1 MADKGARISSDEL
14 RKAAAETEGELRAL
28 LKKSQGKFDFGDPHH
43 VGYTRTNARGTV
55 STIAAKNP
63 RAVQVATANA
73 KHTHTGQNVH
83 IKETARLSDG
93 SKVYAL
99 KTEGGHVI
107 ATSSHPEGLR
117 LHAKDKMLT
126 IATDV
131 TDPEEQ
137 TPDRHALQ
145 RNIET
150 LAAEKGMD
158 PIALISQLQTGAAAS
173 GREKLVGLLGA
184 IKNRYIAKQQK
195 ETQVPSVESPAPAAT
210 PAAPA
215 HTGKGPKHDEIHD
228 RLTALNGW
236 SKKDL
241 VAKVKQTHRI
251 VDTNGMDKT
260 SARNMIL
267 ASQFSDKHL
276 QAYDEYNQQPKA
288 KSPSPKAA
296 AKELKTIL
304 ESADFGYTAAGGNG
318 RVKANADGTLTVYDS
333 FYYGQDEAMTRHKA
347 AWSPGGHNADYF
359 AGEGFDVKILGTDS
373 ELRSKVFGKKENAGH
388 VAVTLAVTKKAPV
401 AKSLREEIT
410 SATMLLKSHVKAYQR
425 TTASGA
431 SVTVK
436 EHDDSRQKHP
446 NIIGTATKM
455 DHKDASKANTFTHA
469 GKLYSSTG
477 KEGRSMHDDR
487 PVREFEE
494 VREGAGHRTWLDHS
508 GNVHA
513 DSKEEADR
521 HHKRGMYAEQTKE
534 KKKKA
539 PTAKGDAPPHGDA
552 NSKHWANL
560 PDDENPKYA
569 ISGASSRDLAK
580 VAQGKDDLNRRAKV
594 ELANRGLDSD
604 AKWVG
609 FDKADEHH
617 KVTKEEKARR
627 KSEDDIEN
635 GIGGE
640 IQTVHNNILSAAA
653 KGHLDLNKRAKHELA
668 NRGHDSN
675 GKWIGF
681 DAAEKHHGVK

>member
-1 MADKGARISSDEL
+1 MADKARISSDEL

-43 VGYTRTNARGTV
+43 VGYTRTNASGTV

-131 TDPEEQ
+131 ADPEEQ

-145 RNIET
+145 RNIEQ

-184 IKNRYIAKQQK
+184 IKNRYIRKQDNEADAAVSRQIASDRAEELSDIANDMNDPVSHEEAAAAHTDAADASEAHNDAEEAVYHRAKAK
-195 ETQVPSVESPAPAAT
+195 EHLLAAQTADDDMESAAT
-210 PAAPA
+210 EQPA
-215 HTGKGPKHDEIHD
+215 
-228 RLTALNGW
+228 
-236 SKKDL
+236 
-241 VAKVKQTHRI
+241 
-251 VDTNGMDKT
+251 T
-260 SARNMIL
+260 SAGEREYDHNGVEAYGQKGMRNTPWRQLFKDADSLHAWSEKNDASVLGTRGLTDSEAHPKSKGGKEQL
-267 ASQFSDKHL
+267 AAMAKRPSEPV
-276 QAYDEYNQQPKA
+276 AAKA
-288 KSPSPKAA
+288 PSPKAA
-296 AKELKTIL
+296 AKELKSIL
-304 ESADFGYTAAGGNG
+304 ESADFGYTEAGGNG

-347 AWSPGGHNADYF
+347 AWNPGGHNADYF
-359 AGEGFDVKILGTDS
+359 KEQGFDVKVIGTDS

-388 VAVTLAVTKKAPV
+388 VAVTLAVTKKPPV

-436 EHDDSRQKHP
+436 EHDDSRQKK
-446 NIIGTATKM
+446 NA
-455 DHKDASKANTFTHA
+455 
-469 GKLYSSTG
+469 L
-477 KEGRSMHDDR
+477 
-487 PVREFEE
+487 
-494 VREGAGHRTWLDHS
+494 
-508 GNVHA
+508 
-513 DSKEEADR
+513 
-521 HHKRGMYAEQTKE
+521 
-534 KKKKA
+534 
-539 PTAKGDAPPHGDA
+539 PHGDA
-552 NSKHWANL
+552 NAKHWANL
-560 PDDENPKYA
+560 PDDENPKYTLSG
-569 ISGASSRDLAK
+569 ISSEALSHSVK
-580 VAQGKDDLNRRAKV
+580 GKDDLNRRAKV

-604 AKWVG
+604 GKWIG
-609 FDKADEHH
+609 FDKADQHH
-617 KVTKEEKARR
+617 GLTEEEK
-627 KSEDDIEN
+627 
-635 GIGGE
+635 GGDPDGDE
-640 IQTVHNNILSAAA
+640 VSGHLQLAHNKVLSAAA